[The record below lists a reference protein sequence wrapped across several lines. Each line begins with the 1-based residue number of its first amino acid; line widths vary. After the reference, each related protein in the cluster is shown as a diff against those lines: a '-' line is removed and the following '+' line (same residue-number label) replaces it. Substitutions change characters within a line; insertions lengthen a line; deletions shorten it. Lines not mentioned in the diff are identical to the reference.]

1 MLRSEECLVE
11 YDFRRGL
18 VFPDRLTRP
27 AHAHYLQAAQELLQL
42 YRNNIGTTRQVLHQ
56 RCEDVLDTLGDCSSR
71 RMAAFIK
78 LLDDVSQFDLDS
90 GRKSAALRQQVFQAA
105 ASKHPLVTKVSGVFT
120 SDHWLVKQEIA
131 KQLNLPW
138 AEIERKL
145 FADVV
150 EFHTLQTFEGYDS
163 PEALLARYNVAQV
176 QACLYRA
183 TKLTLWAKSDLK
195 TVIRAIKLSRLM
207 HVIRPLG
214 DSQFQFILGGPS
226 SALRATRRYGVAM
239 AKMIPMLLSCK
250 DWRLSAI
257 IDTRSG
263 RPMQMQ
269 LSSEEGLTSPV
280 LPPEEFDS
288 EVEAE
293 LMAKW
298 QADPVSG
305 WSMHR
310 EAEPLVKNQK
320 VYLPDFLL
328 EHQSGKKLHIYRGI
342 GLLDSRVHRRQTK
355 DAGAV

>member
-1 MLRSEECLVE
+1 
-11 YDFRRGL
+11 
-18 VFPDRLTRP
+18 
-27 AHAHYLQAAQELLQL
+27 
-42 YRNNIGTTRQVLHQ
+42 
-56 RCEDVLDTLGDCSSR
+56 
-71 RMAAFIK
+71 
-78 LLDDVSQFDLDS
+78 
-90 GRKSAALRQQVFQAA
+90 
-105 ASKHPLVTKVSGVFT
+105 
-120 SDHWLVKQEIA
+120 
-131 KQLNLPW
+131 
-138 AEIERKL
+138 
-145 FADVV
+145 
-150 EFHTLQTFEGYDS
+150 
-163 PEALLARYNVAQV
+163 
-176 QACLYRA
+176 
-183 TKLTLWAKSDLK
+183 
-195 TVIRAIKLSRLM
+195 
-207 HVIRPLG
+207 VIRPLG

-298 QADPVSG
+298 QVDPVSG
-305 WSMHR
+305 WTMHR

-328 EHQSGKKLHIYRGI
+328 EHQSGKKLHIEVLGFWTPEYI
-342 GLLDSRVHRRQTK
+342 DAKLKTLELFEDEPILLIAAESNAQKLQELPLQVSKNIIWYKTRIPFGQLVDRLNEIVK
-355 DAGAV
+355 P